1 MGVQI
6 YGASFDSPEKNAQF
20 KEVDEFQFELLSD
33 MDHTLAEYY
42 GAVIEGLGF
51 VANRVTVILNP
62 EGIWVAHYPSISSPS
77 GHAQSVL
84 DDMTAL
90 LNTAQ

>member
-1 MGVQI
+1 LGVQI
-6 YGASFDSPEKNAQF
+6 YGASFDSPDKNAQF
-20 KEVDEFQFELLSD
+20 KAVNTFPFELLSD

-62 EGIWVAHYPSISSPS
+62 EGIWVAHYPAISSPS
-77 GHAQSVL
+77 GHPQQVL

-90 LNTAQ
+90 LTNAQ